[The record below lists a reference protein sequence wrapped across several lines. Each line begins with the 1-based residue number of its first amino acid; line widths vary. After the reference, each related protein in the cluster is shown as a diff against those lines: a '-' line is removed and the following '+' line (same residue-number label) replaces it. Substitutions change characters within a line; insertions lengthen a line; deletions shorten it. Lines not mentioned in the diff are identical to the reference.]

1 MPENWTAGV
10 ASQPTDTRRIKWAKI
25 LLRYGG
31 TPEPTD
37 TVRQLIAKVLAALV
51 P

>member
-1 MPENWTAGV
+1 MG
-10 ASQPTDTRRIKWAKI
+10 SRISDTRRVKWVKI